1 MGSHLLRPAPFLPT
15 GRGAGQLWGNLS
27 VNTRWGKLIRS
38 VQSEF
43 GSLKEAKDSFYY
55 RFRKLI
61 ARPHERDFLA
71 LRFIPDEI
79 PGSYVDVGANH
90 GQSIESIKLIK
101 PLAQVCSFEANTLL
115 AERLTARY
123 RNRADVT
130 VHPFGLADKEQQR
143 TLYVPKYKGYV
154 YDGLASFDKSSAA
167 SWLGPET
174 LYWFS
179 PAELTLLETACV
191 TRRLDD
197 QSLQPVLVK
206 IDVQGYEYQVI
217 KGGIETIRNH
227 QPVLLIEDFHWEHE
241 MGTVLR
247 EIGYE
252 QYLFDRDGFYRS
264 RHDKV
269 INAFLMTP
277 RRAATVRMSR
287 RMSAQHAPP

>member
-1 MGSHLLRPAPFLPT
+1 MNSRL
-15 GRGAGQLWGNLS
+15 
-27 VNTRWGKLIRS
+27 GKLIRS

-43 GSLKEAKDSFYY
+43 GGLKEAKDTFYY
-55 RFRKLI
+55 RSRKLL

-71 LRFIPDEI
+71 LRFIPDEL
-79 PGSYVDVGANH
+79 PGCYVDVGANH
-90 GQSIESIKLIK
+90 GQSIESIKLMK
-101 PLAQVCSFEANTLL
+101 PFARVCSYEANTLL
-115 AERLTARY
+115 AERLIARY
-123 RNRADVT
+123 RNRPDVT
-130 VHPFGLADKEQQR
+130 MYPFGLADEERRR

-167 SWLGPET
+167 SWLGPDT

-179 PAELTLLETACV
+179 PAELTLLETSCV

-197 QSLQPVLVK
+197 QGLQPVLVK

-227 QPVLLIEDFHWEHE
+227 EPVLLIEDFHWEHE
-241 MGTVLR
+241 MGTLLR
-247 EIGYE
+247 QVGYE
-252 QYLFDRDGFYRS
+252 QYLFDRDGFYPS

-269 INAFLMTP
+269 INAFLMTR

-287 RMSAQHAPP
+287 RVTEGKLPDLSKRGVSS

>member
-1 MGSHLLRPAPFLPT
+1 M
-15 GRGAGQLWGNLS
+15 
-27 VNTRWGKLIRS
+27 NTRLGKLIRS

-43 GSLKEAKDSFYY
+43 GSLKEAKDTFYY
-55 RFRKLI
+55 RSRKLI

-71 LRFIPDEI
+71 LRFIPDDL
-79 PGSYVDVGANH
+79 PGCYVDVGANH

-101 PLAQVCSFEANTLL
+101 PLAQVCSYEANALL

-123 RNRADVT
+123 RNRPDVT
-130 VHPFGLADKEQQR
+130 VYPFGLADVEQQR

-167 SWLGPET
+167 SWLGPDT

-179 PAELTLLETACV
+179 PSELALLEAACV

-197 QSLQPVLVK
+197 QGLQPVLVK

-227 QPVLLIEDFHWEHE
+227 EPLLLIEDFHWEHE
-241 MGTVLR
+241 MGTLLR

-252 QYLFDRDGFYRS
+252 QYLFDRDGFYLS

-269 INAFLMTP
+269 VNAFLMTP

-287 RMSAQHAPP
+287 RLAEGKFPDASKPGASP